1 MYGGA
6 GKGATGEG
14 WVGFSTPIDWNLMP
28 PRAKRSPKS
37 AGKAPAESDAASP
50 FLRFH
55 HSEELEARMLAV
67 LTALEEAEDPED
79 HRAALADLVADLT
92 ESGMDYYFLR
102 ALRLADSGY
111 MALQSARLGM
121 SGAVKMISSV
131 SRRFI
136 MNMDR
141 DQLLSVATHIR
152 SLAR

>member
-1 MYGGA
+1 
-6 GKGATGEG
+6 
-14 WVGFSTPIDWNLMP
+14 MP
-28 PRAKRSPKS
+28 PRAKQSPKS
-37 AGKAPAESDAASP
+37 AVKASAESDAAGP

-55 HSEELEARMLAV
+55 HSEELQARMLAV
-67 LTALEEAEDPED
+67 LTALEEAEIPED
-79 HRAALADLVADLT
+79 HRAALADLVAELT

-111 MALQSARLGM
+111 VAQQSARLGM

-141 DQLLSVATHIR
+141 DQLLSVAAHIR
-152 SLAR
+152 SLAQ

>member
-1 MYGGA
+1 M
-6 GKGATGEG
+6 
-14 WVGFSTPIDWNLMP
+14 S
-28 PRAKRSPKS
+28 PRAKQSPKS
-37 AGKAPAESDAASP
+37 AGKAPAESDAAGP

-55 HSEELEARMLAV
+55 HSEELQARMLAV

-79 HRAALADLVADLT
+79 HRAALADLVAELT

-111 MALQSARLGM
+111 VAQQSARLGM

-141 DQLLSVATHIR
+141 DQLLSVAAHIR
-152 SLAR
+152 SLAQ